1 MNLIIIYV
9 NRFNFQYLKFYGYL
23 PSAIPNYAVSSSLDF
38 KNC

>member
-9 NRFNFQYLKFYGYL
+9 NRFNF
-23 PSAIPNYAVSSSLDF
+23 PSAIPNYAVSSRLDRVDF

>member
-9 NRFNFQYLKFYGYL
+9 NRFNF